1 MPHTGRLREFILF
14 PTDYLFHRF
23 IPQDFFILLTS
34 GVSEG
39 EQSVLNK
46 ALESFTQFI
55 SDDFEDCCF
64 YCVQNQI
71 SIWDYYGTHSGDT
84 RIPAVLNEL
93 WVEFLI
99 QVSDPESQFALK

>member
-1 MPHTGRLREFILF
+1 MLQGL
-14 PTDYLFHRF
+14 

-34 GVSEG
+34 GTSEG
-39 EQSVLNK
+39 QHVVLNK
-46 ALESFTQFI
+46 ALESFSQFI
-55 SDDFEDCCF
+55 SDDFEECCF

-93 WVEFLI
+93 WVEYLI
-99 QVSDPESQFALK
+99 WRASATSQLNPKGKS

>member
-1 MPHTGRLREFILF
+1 MFRTKQH
-14 PTDYLFHRF
+14 YLMMDQNIEHE
-23 IPQDFFILLTS
+23 ISSMTYDLLTS